1 MNHLGYSAIIHP
13 SPNRSANSAAIRRPR
28 QCATRE
34 AGDYYGRMRQ
44 ALGNG
49 HSGVWKHGM
58 AVSWNK
64 VKKQENRGN
73 FCDFESQNSW
83 TQRGKPSGLSVMC
96 PGCPGFPAF
105 LHYSSLQSSPASRR
119 RYVRFPRRP
128 LRQKPPAPPSTPR
141 GRLPGLS
148 CHPWAPRP
156 RSNLVPVRGCDVPF
170 LLGYSWRFPE

>member
-73 FCDFESQNSW
+73 FCDFESQKFLDPAREAIRAFRDVSRLPRFSCFF
-83 TQRGKPSGLSVMC
+83 TLLQLTVIPRFQTPLC
-96 PGCPGFPAF
+96 PLP
-105 LHYSSLQSSPASRR
+105 
-119 RYVRFPRRP
+119 
-128 LRQKPPAPPSTPR
+128 KAPPPPKT
-141 GRLPGLS
+141 S
-148 CHPWAPRP
+148 CSP
-156 RSNLVPVRGCDVPF
+156 
-170 LLGYSWRFPE
+170 